1 MKNVNGLAN
10 AMRLVESACE
20 KGEITIIGEG
30 GMPTPVE
37 LYNKCIVFINK
48 EYGVDILNLVAKTAM
63 EKGKPCECNGSC
75 TTVIVEAD
83 EDEDEVIVVALGDVE
98 DIVDMIISDNMGYLN
113 EGLIEDIV
121 KEIKSYY
128 EGIDGNL
135 AEDYDTDYAVD
146 GVYDAL
152 CDCLDIADFDEDY
165 IDDIVSKIVKEVDEK
180 CISVE

>member
-30 GMPTPVE
+30 GVPTPVE
-37 LYNKCIVFINK
+37 LYKKCVAYINK
-48 EYGVDILNLVAKTAM
+48 QYGVDILNLILK
-63 EKGKPCECNGSC
+63 EQKPCECNGSC

-83 EDEDEVIVVALGDVE
+83 EDEDEVIVVNLGGVE
-98 DIVDMIISDNMGYLN
+98 DIVDMIICDNMGYLN

-121 KEIKSYY
+121 KEVKSYY
-128 EGIDGNL
+128 EDIDGNL

-165 IDDIVSKIVKEVDEK
+165 IDDIVSKIVREVDEK

>member
-30 GMPTPVE
+30 ATPTPVE
-37 LYNKCIVFINK
+37 LYKKCVVYINK
-48 EYGVDILNLVAKTAM
+48 QYGVDILNLVLN
-63 EKGKPCECNGSC
+63 EQKPCECNGSC

-83 EDEDEVIVVALGDVE
+83 EDEDEKVLVVNLGKVEGIVE
-98 DIVDMIISDNMGYLN
+98 MIICDKMGYLN

-128 EGIDGNL
+128 EGMDGEL
-135 AEDYDTDYAVD
+135 AEDYDIDYVTD
-146 GVYDAL
+146 GVYDTLA
-152 CDCLDIADFDEDY
+152 DCLDLTDFDEDH
-165 IDDIVSKIVKEVDEK
+165 IDEIISKIVKEVDEK
-180 CISVE
+180 CISIQ

>member
-30 GMPTPVE
+30 GTPSPVE
-37 LYNKCIVFINK
+37 LYNKCVAFINTN
-48 EYGVDILNLVAKTAM
+48 YRVDILNLVAKTAM

-75 TTVIVEAD
+75 ATVIVD
-83 EDEDEVIVVALGDVE
+83 EDEDEVIVVNLGGVE
-98 DIVDMIISDNMGYLN
+98 DIVDTIISDNMDYLN

-121 KEIKSYY
+121 KEVKSYY
-128 EGIDGNL
+128 EDIDGGIP
-135 AEDYDTDYAVD
+135 EDYDTDYMVD
-146 GVYDAL
+146 RVYDAL
-152 CDCLDIADFDEDY
+152 CNCINIVDFDEDY
-165 IDDIVSKIVKEVDEK
+165 IDNIILAIVKEVDEK

>member
-10 AMRLVESACE
+10 AMRTVESACE

-30 GMPTPVE
+30 ARPTPVE
-37 LYNKCIVFINK
+37 LYKKCVAYINK
-48 EYGVDILNLVAKTAM
+48 QYGVDILNLVLK
-63 EKGKPCECNGSC
+63 EQKPCECNGTC
-75 TTVIVEAD
+75 HTVIVDTEAD
-83 EDEDEVIVVALGDVE
+83 EDEKVIVVALGDVE
-98 DIVDMIISDNMGYLN
+98 DIVDMIICDNMGYLN

-121 KEIKSYY
+121 KEVKSYY
-128 EGIDGNL
+128 EDIDGNL

-152 CDCLDIADFDEDY
+152 CNCIDIADFDEDY